1 MKRIL
6 FALAALSLA
15 TAAGADDA
23 AAGLF
28 AKRCA
33 SCHGKDGKG
42 TPVGQKM
49 GAADLTAATGSEADL
64 ANVISNG
71 KGKMTAYKGKLTD
84 AEIQSLA
91 KYVKSGLK

>member
-6 FALAALSLA
+6 FAVVVLSLA
-15 TAAGADDA
+15 GAARADDA
-23 AAGLF
+23 AALY

-33 SCHGKDGKG
+33 TCHGKDGKA

-49 GAADLTAATGSEADL
+49 GAKDLTATQESEQAI
-64 ANVISNG
+64 ANTIANG

-91 KYVKSGLK
+91 KYVKGGLK

>member
-6 FALAALSLA
+6 LALVVLSLA
-15 TAAGADDA
+15 GAARADDA
-23 AAGLF
+23 AALY

-49 GAADLTAATGSEADL
+49 GAKDLTASKESEEAI
-64 ANVISNG
+64 ANTIANG
-71 KGKMTAYKGKLTD
+71 KGKMTPYKGKLTD
-84 AEIQSLA
+84 DEIKSLA
-91 KYVKSGLK
+91 KYVKGGLK

>member
-6 FALAALSLA
+6 FAFVALSLA
-15 TAAGADDA
+15 A
-23 AAGLF
+23 AARAEDASALY

-49 GAADLTAATGSEADL
+49 GAKDLTAATGSEADL
-64 ANVISNG
+64 AAVIANG
-71 KGKMTAYKGKLTD
+71 KGKMTPYKGKLTD
-84 AEIQSLA
+84 EEIQSLA
-91 KYVKSGLK
+91 KYVKTGLK

>member
-6 FALAALSLA
+6 FALVTLSLV
-15 TAAGADDA
+15 TAARADDA
-23 AAGLF
+23 AALY

-49 GAADLTAATGSEADL
+49 GAKDLTATKESEEAL
-64 ANVISNG
+64 ANTIANG
-71 KGKMTAYKGKLTD
+71 KGKMTPYKGKLTD

-91 KYVKSGLK
+91 KYVKAGLK